1 MRFPAHSG
9 DGVSFPVVIV
19 TLEEALGVAGWDST
33 VRNIFC
39 RRVVISSLMGS
50 GKFSEKITRVA
61 SALGE
66 AALPVS
72 I

>member
-39 RRVVISSLMGS
+39 RRVVISSPLVEY
-50 GKFSEKITRVA
+50 FI
-61 SALGE
+61 
-66 AALPVS
+66 
-72 I
+72 